1 MTETQHSQPKA
12 LAPRKLDQTETL
24 QSLNHWRS
32 VLKNYYRRCQFYG
45 YFLAPGIPWDNSQN
59 RGFTTNE
66 TGGLKRNP
74 ATLASDLDGFLS
86 CIANYLP
93 FDYVSEKLVSESR
106 DMNSVW
112 SIIYEIYDAELN
124 TNNFLDYA
132 FMTRE
137 TGETYR
143 NYRGSQDSIFHRD
156 R

>member
-1 MTETQHSQPKA
+1 M
-12 LAPRKLDQTETL
+12 
-24 QSLNHWRS
+24 
-32 VLKNYYRRCQFYG
+32 
-45 YFLAPGIPWDNSQN
+45 
-59 RGFTTNE
+59 
-66 TGGLKRNP
+66 
-74 ATLASDLDGFLS
+74 
-86 CIANYLP
+86 P

-143 NYRGSQDSIFHRD
+143 NYFNRLVGFTRQHLPQRQITVEGVTVPAAGETLTVALLDSIAVHWLLNIVGPVHLHLKLNVLVLVLLMNRNYL
-156 R
+156 